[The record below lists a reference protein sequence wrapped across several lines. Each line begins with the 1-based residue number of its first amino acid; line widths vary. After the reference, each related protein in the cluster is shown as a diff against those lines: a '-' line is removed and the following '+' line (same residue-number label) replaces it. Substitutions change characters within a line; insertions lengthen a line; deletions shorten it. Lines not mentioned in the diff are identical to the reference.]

1 MYEREPIRVGRA
13 EYAAILLLC
22 SGIVALMVTLWTGLY
37 PYTIVDDAYIHF
49 RIAEQYINTGKP
61 YFNTG
66 EAVMATSSPLWT
78 LVLSVLAALPGEM
91 AWKVFVFVEIPVMSG
106 VVALTFLVFRRYGV
120 GIILATVY
128 ASGAFLLLYG
138 VAMNLMETPFAI
150 LLLVCALLLLHERNA
165 AWSLFGVAACF
176 VRYELS
182 IVFLAM
188 ATYQIA
194 VLRNP
199 VRPAI
204 YAIAFGGAIL
214 VWLYT
219 TFGVVVPNAMH
230 VKSVIYDIPWGDF
243 LISLFPGGKRSIVP
257 VSVLIVAVLAY
268 AAIKGRSRLMSEE
281 IGLPLVMLLSGIAI
295 FAAYVIRHTLMFQWY
310 IPNYTTPIFIGISAL
325 SFWVAHTFLRARKMM
340 TALSLLPLLL
350 PAPYFIALAADL
362 KAATVDLSQYRSL
375 EMGGRVA
382 RYLEVGHEL
391 YSELPN
397 GVLLT
402 SEIGGLGY
410 GYRGYIA
417 DGVGL
422 ATPAAVAYH
431 LKTGPQQRK
440 NGAIPPDYVRTIMP
454 DFIVTY
460 PVFAESLLRDEIIN
474 RYHCSEESHLPARL
488 LDIKPTATVWGDQ
501 SILVCRRLDLVGSL

>member
-13 EYAAILLLC
+13 EHAAILLLITV
-22 SGIVALMVTLWTGLY
+22 SVALMVTLWIGLY

-49 RIAEQYINTGKP
+49 RIAEQYVNTGEP

-66 EAVMATSSPLWT
+66 EAVMTTSSPLWT
-78 LVLSVLAALPGEM
+78 LVLSVVAALPGEM
-91 AWKVFVFVEIPVMSG
+91 AWKVFVLLEIPVMSG
-106 VVALTFLVFRRYGV
+106 VVVLTFLVFRKHGIGV
-120 GIILATVY
+120 ICAMAY
-128 ASGAFLLLYG
+128 ASGTFLLLYG

-150 LLLVCALLLLHERNA
+150 LLLLCALLLLRERNA

-182 IVFLAM
+182 MVFLAM
-188 ATYQIA
+188 AIYQMA

-199 VRPAI
+199 VKPAI
-204 YAIAFGGAIL
+204 YAIAFGGGVL

-219 TFGVVVPNAMH
+219 TFGVVVPNAMY

-243 LISLFPGGKRSIVP
+243 LVSLFPGGRWSIVP
-257 VSVLIVAVLAY
+257 VSVLILAVLAY

-295 FAAYVIRHTLMFQWY
+295 FLAYVIRHTLMFPWY
-310 IPNYTTPIFIGISAL
+310 IPNYTTPIFVGIAAL
-325 SFWVAHTFLRARKMM
+325 SFWVAHTFLRARKMV
-340 TALSLLPLLL
+340 AVLSLLPLLL

-362 KAATVDLSQYRSL
+362 KASTVDLSQYRSL

-382 RYLEVGHEL
+382 RYLEVGYEL

-422 ATPAAVAYH
+422 ATPGAVAYH
-431 LKTGPQQRK
+431 LKAGPQQRT
-440 NGAIPPDYVRTIMP
+440 NGAIPPGYVREIMP

-460 PVFAESLLRDEIIN
+460 PVFAESLLRDEVMS
-474 RYHCSEESHLPARL
+474 RYRCSEESHLSARL
-488 LDIKPTATVWGDQ
+488 LDIKPTATVWGDK
-501 SILVCRRLDLVGSL
+501 SILVCRRLDLVGQI